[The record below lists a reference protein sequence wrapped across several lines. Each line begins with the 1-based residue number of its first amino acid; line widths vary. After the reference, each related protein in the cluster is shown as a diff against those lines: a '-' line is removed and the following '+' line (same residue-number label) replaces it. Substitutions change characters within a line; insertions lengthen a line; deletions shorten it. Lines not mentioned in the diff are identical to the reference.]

1 MDIYPVNN
9 TNIVTVPDNFEFIC
23 NTTIDFH
30 VHVILLIDGMSANN
44 TKFDR
49 IHTMNKTTAKETVFR
64 YTFMNTISTDNG
76 TTFSCIA
83 INNKGT
89 QFQSHLLT
97 LKVHCE
103 FVCVCVYFRECLS
116 VCLTFFLPVCFCFCV
131 CAYLRVFMCHCL
143 SVGLPV
149 CSPIVCLCVKFKS
162 SVCVC

>member
-30 VHVILLIDGMSANN
+30 VHVILLIDGKTNS

-103 FVCVCVYFRECLS
+103 FVCVC
-116 VCLTFFLPVCFCFCV
+116 
-131 CAYLRVFMCHCL
+131 CAC
-143 SVGLPV
+143 
-149 CSPIVCLCVKFKS
+149 
-162 SVCVC
+162 VCVCILENACLFV